1 MKLQIKLLLMLVM
14 SFSLLLAKEEQ
25 SVVREVG
32 LPGVTAGCEVVQDVV
47 NAPLPQE
54 VESISVKSKR
64 AAKKTS
70 VVLYC
75 SNESELATFIKIITA
90 DLEFSDQFDL
100 DLRHHKQL
108 KNKKPDRKELKKLFD
123 EGYDLVIY
131 LFPTQDQPIDGA
143 KKIYFNVYSTGVKGG
158 AVFEKMVSFKKESVV
173 AHAHTLA
180 STLLQQLTGSSGL
193 CTHTIAYC
201 VKKSPMQKDI
211 YMSDYLGNKIIPVV
225 TGPGVKLAPTFH
237 SKAGTNSKAD
247 ILFYSLITR
256 ENVRQ
261 MMRDLKANRSETCFS
276 FPGLN
281 MQLSLAPDG
290 IRAIV
295 CLSGGKGNS
304 ELFHYDQRVCNK
316 VGKKVF
322 EQVTNN
328 KGNNVCPC
336 YLPNGDIVFCS
347 DFETGFGRPQVYY
360 LDRKKNKTIRLTS
373 GKGYC
378 AAPSYC
384 AATHKVAYTRLI
396 NKQFQIFSI
405 DLHQMGKVHQFDER
419 QLTFCK
425 GDKTEPQWDKTGKYL
440 LFLYEF
446 KGEKGHR
453 TSELAWLNLNSDSIR
468 LVPTAP
474 ELQKLQKSYPATIGT
489 ILY

>member
-1 MKLQIKLLLMLVM
+1 MKLQIKLLLIMIVSCGFIKAANEQQLVH
-14 SFSLLLAKEEQ
+14 
-25 SVVREVG
+25 EVG
-32 LPGVTAGCEVVQDVV
+32 LPIAIAEHDALQNTV
-47 NAPLPQE
+47 NTSLEKE

-75 SNESELATFIKIITA
+75 SNDRAISNFIKIIVD
-90 DLEFSDQFDL
+90 DLEFSDQFTI

-108 KNKKPDRKELKKLFD
+108 KNRKPERKELKKLFD
-123 EGYDLVIY
+123 EGYDLTIY
-131 LFPTQDQPIDGA
+131 LFPTQDQPDNGGG
-143 KKIYFNVYSTGVKGG
+143 KVYFNVYSTGAQGG
-158 AVFEKMVSFKKESVV
+158 VVFEKIVSFKKESVV

-180 STLLQQLTGSSGL
+180 STLLQQLTGSFGL

-201 VKKSPMQKDI
+201 IKKSPMQKDI
-211 YMSDYLGNKIIPVV
+211 YMSDYLGNKVIPVV

-237 SKAGTNSKAD
+237 SKAGTNNKAD

-304 ELFHYDQRVCNK
+304 ELFHYDQRICNRA
-316 VGKKVF
+316 GKKVF
-322 EQVTNN
+322 EQITKN

-336 YLPNGDIVFCS
+336 YLPNGDIIFCS
-347 DFETGFGRPQVYY
+347 DFETGFGRPQIYY
-360 LDRKKNKTIRLTS
+360 LNRKKNKTIRLTS

-384 AATHKVAYTRLI
+384 AATNKVAYTRFI
-396 NKQFQIFSI
+396 NKGFQLFSI
-405 DLHQMGKVHQFDER
+405 DLNQMGKVHQFDER

-425 GDKTEPQWDKTGKYL
+425 GDKTEPQWDKTGKYI

-468 LVPTAP
+468 LIPTAP
-474 ELQKLQKSYPATIGT
+474 ELQKLQKSYPAVIGN